1 MLWDSFLN
9 PPPLAQSLKC
19 EPKKE
24 FEATVQETVGLVAI
38 KL

>member
-1 MLWDSFLN
+1 MLPDFFLN
-9 PPPLAQSLKC
+9 HPPLAQSLKG